1 MQSWM
6 IGMVLGLVLTGY
18 APALPPWSLVIPVVL
33 WVTALAPRV
42 CLRWPSRSVPRV
54 LLRVL
59 VGFSWGVLVGVSHGH
74 SLLDDRLPTYCV
86 GQSLEVEGQVASLPS
101 QRAVPGIGIR
111 QTFRFRV
118 NSIAPAECAAPRYVL
133 LNYYGAR
140 RMVPGD
146 FWRFPVRLKKPWG
159 LSNPG
164 GYNGQ
169 AWLVQAGIH
178 ATGSVRL
185 SRPHEYL
192 GRGLSG
198 THHRLRQRIATRI
211 ESLGLKPDIAAVL
224 RAVTVADK
232 SAIDEPLWSLFQQF
246 GINHLLVI
254 SGLHVGLVAGMGYLF
269 GAALVRLFVRSRYSG
284 ACVPGLCALLAAFL
298 FAALAGF
305 SLPAVRAL
313 CMLACVL
320 TAVWS
325 GRLTIAWSHL
335 LLAALVVLL
344 LNPLAAIGSG
354 FWLSFGSVAGL
365 LWYLCWRRSVGRGRA
380 VVGTHAYMALLML
393 PFGAFFFQ
401 GASLVGALGNLIMIP
416 LVGWIVVP
424 AALAASASYLL
435 ELPFETVLWRCAAWP
450 LEQILPLGAMLADR
464 GGSWIYLSRN
474 TVLPAMVLALCG
486 IGLLV
491 VPAAGWFRMLSVLL
505 FLPVLLPDKPNGQ
518 TPLQKTEVTVFD
530 VGQGTA
536 VLIRAGSHALL
547 YDTGGGQRE
556 GPNIAT
562 RVILPLLESEGVNV
576 LDTLIVSHPDLD
588 HSAGQQ
594 AVIATVS
601 VQRLRYGGV
610 PAQTLP
616 GLPCVAGEAWHWP
629 GGPTF
634 QFLSP
639 AVAIPLKRNNAS
651 CVLMVRV
658 GGSRLL
664 LPGDIESVQER
675 ALVEYWGRGLDAD
688 WLLAGHHGSQTS
700 SSWPWLKFSSP
711 STVIVSSGYAN
722 RFGHPHEDIVV
733 RYRALDIQVLET
745 WRAGALRLE
754 FSPTQAPTFTLWRD
768 KKRRYWL

>member
-18 APALPPWSLVIPVVL
+18 APALPSMSLVIPVVL
-33 WVTALAPRV
+33 SVTGLALWA
-42 CLRWPSRSVPRV
+42 CLHWPSRSLRRV
-54 LLRVL
+54 LLKAL
-59 VGFSWGVLVGVSHGH
+59 LGLSWGVLSGVSHGYF
-74 SLLDDRLPTYCV
+74 LLDYRLPTHCV
-86 GQSLEVEGQVASLPS
+86 GQSLEVEGQVVSLPS

-118 NSIAPAECAAPRYVL
+118 NSIEPAECAAPRHVL
-133 LNYYGAR
+133 LNYYGEER
-140 RMVPGD
+140 LVPGD
-146 FWRFPVRLKKPWG
+146 FWRFPVRLKPPWG

-169 AWLVQAGIH
+169 AWLAQAGIH

-185 SRPHEYL
+185 SSPHKYL
-192 GRGLSG
+192 GPGISG
-198 THHRLRQRIATRI
+198 MHHRLRQRISSRI
-211 ESLGLKPDIAAVL
+211 GELGLKPDIAAVL

-232 SAIDEPLWSLFQQF
+232 SAINEQLWGLFQQF

-269 GAALVRLFVRSRYSG
+269 GAALARLFVSSRYSG
-284 ACVPGLCALLAAFL
+284 ASIPGLCALLAAFL

-320 TAVWS
+320 TAVWT

-365 LWYLCWRRSVGRGRA
+365 LWYLWWRRYVGKGR
-380 VVGTHAYMALLML
+380 VLVGTHAYMALLML
-393 PFGAFFFQ
+393 PFGALFFQ
-401 GASLVGALGNLIMIP
+401 GASLVGALGNFIMIP
-416 LVGWIVVP
+416 LVGWIIVP
-424 AALAASASYLL
+424 AALSASASYLL
-435 ELPFETVLWRCAAWP
+435 GLPFDTVLWRCAAWP
-450 LEQILPLGAMLADR
+450 LEQILPLAAMLAER
-464 GGSWIYLSRN
+464 GGNWIYLSRN
-474 TVLPAMVLALCG
+474 TALPAMVLALCG

-491 VPAAGWFRMLSVLL
+491 VPAAGWFRILSVLL
-505 FLPVLLPDKPNGQ
+505 LLPVLLPERPNGQ
-518 TPLQKTEVTVFD
+518 TSLQKTEVTVFD

-536 VLIRAGSHALL
+536 VLIRAGSQALL

-556 GPNIAT
+556 GPNIAM
-562 RVILPLLESEGVNV
+562 RVILPLLQREGLSA

-588 HSAGQQ
+588 HSAGQD
-594 AVIATVS
+594 AVIATVN
-601 VQRLRYGGV
+601 VKRLRYGGDPV
-610 PAQTLP
+610 QTLP
-616 GLPCVAGEAWHWP
+616 GRPCVAGEAWRWP
-629 GGPTF
+629 GGQIF

-639 AVAIPLKRNNAS
+639 AVAVPPKRNNAS

-658 GGSRLL
+658 GRSRLL
-664 LPGDIESVQER
+664 LPGDIERVQER

-711 STVIVSSGYAN
+711 STVVVSSGYAN

-733 RYRALDIQVLET
+733 RYRALDMQVIET

-754 FSPTQAPTFTLWRD
+754 FSPLQSPAITLWRD